1 MRGSGSGPDV
11 SMIGDVVKFTFATSQ
26 TEIQCVP
33 KCRSGCP
40 KLMIDV
46 SQIDEIKDREC
57 GFYDTCYDNR

>member
-1 MRGSGSGPDV
+1 
-11 SMIGDVVKFTFATSQ
+11 MIGDVVKFTFATSQ

-46 SQIDEIKDREC
+46 SQIDEIKDRKC